1 MNEKIYRD
9 EDVDIGVLSGKTLAV
24 LGYGIQGKAQA
35 ANARDSGCTVIVGT
49 RPGARSSSRE
59 QARADGFDVYDYDE
73 AVRKGDILLIELA
86 DPAQPPVYRES
97 IEPNLRAG
105 QSLVFCHG
113 FNVLYGAITPPR
125 DVNSVLFVPNAPGA
139 FVREKYLKGEGIY
152 GCVSV
157 DHDAT
162 GDALQIAL
170 AVSKAVGST
179 RAGVVNLTFQQETEG
194 DNFEEQILYGG
205 VIHLMRL
212 TFQTMVDNGYPPSF
226 AYAKSIRSLRS
237 VIDVMDENGIED
249 YLTGRSS
256 RTCEFAVRTVDRG
269 SSTMRQCGRFS
280 GRPRRASSPVT
291 GCRSGS
297 WVCLRSIACAG
308 SLPTA
313 SWNRPAR
320 SGGSSLTHER
330 RYTGGSHRRRY

>member
-9 EDVDIGVLSGKTLAV
+9 DDVDLGVLQGKTLAV
-24 LGYGIQGKAQA
+24 LGFGIQGRAQA
-35 ANARDSGCTVIVGT
+35 ANARDSGCTVIVGV
-49 RPGARSSSRE
+49 RPASQSASRRDAE
-59 QARADGFDVYDYDE
+59 KEGFPVLDYGEATAAADV
-73 AVRKGDILLIELA
+73 ILVELA
-86 DPAQPPVYRES
+86 DPAQPSAYRDH
-97 IEPNLRAG
+97 IAPNLRSG
-105 QSLVFCHG
+105 QTLVFCHG

-125 DVNSVLFVPNAPGA
+125 DINTVLFVPNAPGA
-139 FVREKYLKGEGIY
+139 FVREKYLQGEGIY

-162 GDALQIAL
+162 GDALEIAL

-212 TFQTMVDNGYPPSF
+212 CFQTMVDNGYPPSF

-237 VIDVMDENGIED
+237 VIDVMDEHGIED

-256 RTCEFAVRTVDRG
+256 RTCEFAVRTRG
-269 SSTMRQCGRFS
+269 PRVINDEAVRQIFDETQRGIFARDWMQEWSLGMPQVHRLRRTAAESEMERTGREWRTEF
-280 GRPRRASSPVT
+280 GV
-291 GCRSGS
+291 
-297 WVCLRSIACAG
+297 
-308 SLPTA
+308 
-313 SWNRPAR
+313 
-320 SGGSSLTHER
+320 
-330 RYTGGSHRRRY
+330 